1 MSVNAT
7 QSAEKPSSTA
17 PRREF
22 LKAAAATGVL
32 VAKPQTVFGSQ
43 ANSTVE
49 VGIVGCGGRGNWIAP
64 FFPEFAGAR
73 VVALADVVRTHL
85 DSTREKLNVGA
96 GRTYYGPDAYKELAN
111 SSLDA
116 VVIETP
122 PYFHPEQAMAA
133 VDAGKHVFLA
143 KPVAVDVPGC
153 KDILASEQKA
163 RSKNLTYW
171 VDFQSRAMPVFQD
184 VAQRIHRGDLGKPT
198 LAQIYYYAG
207 RPSRD
212 KGTPGM
218 DPGQRQVLNHY
229 MDKVLGGDII
239 VEQNIHVID
248 MANWYLNAHPLQA
261 SGTGGRTDWTGTP
274 YDAASAYDHFV
285 VSFWYPNDVHATFSS
300 HQLGHYS
307 DLCVR
312 VFGIKGAADTHY
324 GGAVRITG
332 PNAWTGTDKDDTFRQ
347 GAINNVV
354 AFVRAVREGKPIY
367 NAGES
372 VNSNLTAI
380 LGRMAAYAN
389 GPIIT
394 WDAMMK
400 SEERLRPDNLKLA
413 W

>member
-1 MSVNAT
+1 M
-7 QSAEKPSSTA
+7 AEASGPVS

-32 VAKPQTVFGSQ
+32 VAKSQTVFGSQ

-73 VVALADVVRTHL
+73 IVALADVIQTHL
-85 DSTREKLNVGA
+85 DTTRDKLKVSP
-96 GRTYYGPDAYKELAN
+96 GRAYYGPDAYKELA
-111 SSLDA
+111 SSKLDA
-116 VVIETP
+116 VIIETP
-122 PYFHPEQAMAA
+122 PYFHPQHAMAA

-153 KDILASEQKA
+153 KDILESERKA
-163 RSKNLTYW
+163 KAKNLTFW
-171 VDFQSRAMPVFQD
+171 VDFQSRAMPVYKE
-184 VAQRIHRGDLGKPT
+184 AAERIHRGDLGTPT
-198 LAQIYYYAG
+198 LAQVYYYAG

-212 KGTPGM
+212 KGTEGM

-248 MANWYLNAHPLQA
+248 IANWFLKGHPLQA
-261 SGTGGRTDWTGTP
+261 SGTGGRTDWSGTP
-274 YDAASAYDHFV
+274 YDAATAYDHFV
-285 VSFWYPNDVHATFSS
+285 VSFWYPNNVHATFSS

-324 GGAVRITG
+324 GGSIRITG
-332 PNAWTGTDKDDTFRQ
+332 QNAWMGTEKDDTFRQ

-354 AFVRAVREGKPIY
+354 DFVRSIREGKPIY
-367 NAGES
+367 NAEES
-372 VNSNLTAI
+372 VRSNLTAI

-394 WDAMMK
+394 WDTMMK
-400 SEERLRPDNLKLA
+400 SEERLQADLKLR